1 MNKQAN
7 KLSAINW
14 KSPTKKYRQISAVPR
29 VTVTAKPNKSADATT
44 AAYWRIAMNKP
55 FMAKYYPTDP
65 KVRKISVYEG
75 GQGVLFDP
83 KPTKD
88 QPFFEIRKGNYFNDT
103 GLVEDILK
111 HFDIPIVANEITT
124 IHLFGKPFG
133 KFDEKTI
140 HELVYI
146 NGENPDT
153 TQLEGLKKKLEAD
166 ENFPEPDEGEKAQ
179 TIRVEG

>member
-1 MNKQAN
+1 MS
-7 KLSAINW
+7 KLSAISW
-14 KSPTKKYRQISAVPR
+14 KKPTKKYRQISQVPR
-29 VTVTAKPNKSADATT
+29 VTVTAKPNKSKDSST
-44 AAYWRIAMNKP
+44 APYFRIAMNKP
-55 FMAKYYPTDP
+55 FMEKYYPTDP
-65 KVRKISVYEG
+65 KIRKISVYEG

-111 HFDIPIVANEITT
+111 HFDIPIVANEINT

-153 TQLEGLKKKLEAD
+153 TQLAGLKEKMEAD
-166 ENFPEPDEGEKAQ
+166 ENFPEADEAEKP
-179 TIRVEG
+179 TKIKVEG